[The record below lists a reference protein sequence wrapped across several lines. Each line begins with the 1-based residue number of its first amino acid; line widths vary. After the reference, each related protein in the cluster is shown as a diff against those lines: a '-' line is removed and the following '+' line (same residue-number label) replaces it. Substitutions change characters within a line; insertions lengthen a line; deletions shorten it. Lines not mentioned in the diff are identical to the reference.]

1 MSEFTDYFAV
11 KADKIDAV
19 IQKLREARITCFV
32 DNAEYFPGYPLKDDE
47 GSWFLVS
54 VYAEISW
61 MEDGNYYYIDRKLKE
76 IAGLFE
82 KVLSL
87 FEDEDMKTWRIEVY
101 WKGSEIFKH
110 SFEAG
115 QNSNISG
122 AKLKTLAE
130 FFGIESEKLT
140 PCLRFGNM
148 DKFCNVLKIPYVHM
162 SSTVAM
168 PCGEEFYTSRGYA
181 VDVRDLEV

>member
-101 WKGSEIFKH
+101 
-110 SFEAG
+110 
-115 QNSNISG
+115 
-122 AKLKTLAE
+122 
-130 FFGIESEKLT
+130 
-140 PCLRFGNM
+140 
-148 DKFCNVLKIPYVHM
+148 
-162 SSTVAM
+162 
-168 PCGEEFYTSRGYA
+168 
-181 VDVRDLEV
+181 